1 MILYIDT
8 TDVSSTQV
16 LDVLCSLCVCHG
28 VAVRSNQHLI
38 CDNLLPG
45 RDLLL
50 QTRLINHVSRYTDTN
65 SAAHVNRVVCFLQFV

>member
-1 MILYIDT
+1 MISLACKNIQDEKELIFF
-8 TDVSSTQV
+8 QV

-50 QTRLINHVSRYTDTN
+50 QTRLVNHVSR
-65 SAAHVNRVVCFLQFV
+65 

>member
-1 MILYIDT
+1 MY
-8 TDVSSTQV
+8 SSNKVYSIVLPEVTHDDCEQIFKIKIIYFFQV

-50 QTRLINHVSRYTDTN
+50 QTRLVNHVSR
-65 SAAHVNRVVCFLQFV
+65 